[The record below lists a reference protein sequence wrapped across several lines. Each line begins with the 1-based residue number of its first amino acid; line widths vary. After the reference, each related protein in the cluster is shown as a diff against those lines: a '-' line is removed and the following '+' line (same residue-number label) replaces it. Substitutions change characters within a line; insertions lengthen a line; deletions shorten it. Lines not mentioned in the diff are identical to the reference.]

1 MERSGKKFG
10 RGANVCRRCGRKQAL
25 VRKYGVYVCRQCFR
39 EIAHDMGFVKYE

>member
-10 RGANVCRRCGRKQAL
+10 AGANVCRRCGRKQAL